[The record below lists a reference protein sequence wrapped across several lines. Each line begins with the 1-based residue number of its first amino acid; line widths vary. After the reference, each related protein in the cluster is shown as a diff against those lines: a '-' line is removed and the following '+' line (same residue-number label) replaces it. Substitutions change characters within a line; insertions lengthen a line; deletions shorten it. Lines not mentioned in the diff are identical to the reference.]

1 MKLLAVFVIGF
12 SLFAKDPYFFE
23 KPYLQLGNRPKQMSV
38 EGLDLM
44 WIGYDKDVD
53 WTVEYKTDEAWIKA
67 SPKMLRR
74 VDVTL
79 TAAHRVYSA
88 PLDKLKPGNP
98 FTYRISTAGK
108 PIFEASSIARKP
120 ANAPSHFVV
129 FGDCAADTVGQRA
142 VAFQVAKEKPDYIF
156 ITGDIVYS
164 RGRVS
169 EYQTK
174 FWPVYN
180 TDKADPKAG
189 APLLRSTLFTGV
201 IGNHDSQPVID
212 FDVNPDGLAFYNYW
226 SLPLNGPVLTPGSGN
241 TPELKGNETIKRN
254 FLNATSATFPR
265 MANYSFD
272 YGSVHWTVIDS
283 NPYVDW
289 TSTEF
294 REWVQADLK
303 AASKAKWRL
312 VAFHHP
318 PFNSSKAHF
327 KEQRIRLLASIFEAG
342 KVDLVLSGHVH
353 NYQRSHPLTFQIEP
367 GFTLA
372 KGGTEVPGKWTLDKS
387 FDGDKNTKPKGVLY
401 IITGAGGANLYNKEQ
416 NGDPSS
422 WLDFTDKFVSDVHSF
437 TVIDADTKQLKIRQV
452 SEEGKELDRFTI
464 DR

>member
-1 MKLLAVFVIGF
+1 MKFLTLLVLGL

-23 KPYLQLGNRPKQMSV
+23 KPYLQLGDRPKIASE

-44 WIGYDKDVD
+44 WIGHDKEIA
-53 WTVEYKTDEAWIKA
+53 WTVEYKTSSDWIKA
-67 SPKMLRR
+67 TPKMLRR
-74 VDVTL
+74 INVPG

-88 PLDKLKPGNP
+88 PLVKLKPGEP
-98 FTYRISTAGK
+98 FTYRISTEGK
-108 PIFEASSIARKP
+108 TIFEASAIARKS
-120 ANAPSHFVV
+120 AKSASHFVV
-129 FGDCAADTVGQRA
+129 FGDCAADTPGQRA
-142 VAFQVAKEKPDYIF
+142 VAYQVAKEKPDYIF

-164 RGRVS
+164 RGKVS

-180 TDKADPKAG
+180 SDQADPKTG

-201 IGNHDSQPVID
+201 IGNHDSQPVVD
-212 FDVNPDGLAFYNYW
+212 FDTNPDGLAFYHYW
-226 SLPLNGPVLTPGSGN
+226 SLPLNGPALTPGAKN
-241 TPELKGNETIKRN
+241 TPELKGGEATKTR
-254 FLNATSATFPR
+254 FLASASSFPR

-289 TSTEF
+289 SSPEL
-294 REWVQADLK
+294 REWVQEDLK
-303 AASKAKWRL
+303 AAAKAKWRI

-327 KEQRIRLLASIFEAG
+327 KEQRIRLLSSIFEAG

-353 NYQRSHPLTFQIEP
+353 NYQRTHPLTFEIEP
-367 GFTLA
+367 GFILA
-372 KGGTEVPGKWTLDKS
+372 KGATEVPGKWTLDKS
-387 FDGDKNTKPKGVLY
+387 FDGEKNTHPKGVLY
-401 IITGAGGANLYNKEQ
+401 VITGAGGANLYNKEQ

-422 WLDFTDKFVSDVHSF
+422 WLDFTNKFVSDVHSF
-437 TVIDADTKQLKIRQV
+437 TVIDAEARQLKFRQV
-452 SEEGKELDRFTI
+452 SAGGKELDRFTI
-464 DR
+464 SR